1 MEAMQTP
8 AIALQLSHITKTCMV
23 LLQPVIRFGW
33 GFPLASHWN
42 EIENYPDVYLK
53 VLRRLLCMLK
63 GEVDSFFKL
72 NMDNK
77 KKNLCRLISLKV
89 YLIHFCEIHCDFY
102 VIFFLDKSEFIKPI
116 LFLWNTK

>member
-8 AIALQLSHITKTCMV
+8 AIALQLSHITKTLTV
-23 LLQPVIRFGW
+23 LLQPVISFGW

-53 VLRRLLCMLK
+53 VLRRLLCVLK

-77 KKNLCRLISLKV
+77 KKNICRLISLKV
-89 YLIHFCEIHCDFY
+89 YLINSCEIHCDC
-102 VIFFLDKSEFIKPI
+102 IIFLDKSEFGGTIKNI
-116 LFLWNTK
+116 V

>member
-8 AIALQLSHITKTCMV
+8 AIALQLSRITKTCMV
-23 LLQPVIRFGW
+23 LLEPVIGFGW

-53 VLRRLLCMLK
+53 VLRRLLCVLK

-77 KKNLCRLISLKV
+77 KKNFVGWFPWKFTLFISVKFTV
-89 YLIHFCEIHCDFY
+89 TSIS
-102 VIFFLDKSEFIKPI
+102 FFFDKSEFIKPI